1 MLKFDQEL
9 KENVLLKI
17 LHTILLNTLLNRA
30 LRTLFAG
37 LSLPLMAISPVHAGE
52 LLSFS
57 YGPLIRSLRISSL
70 QAFAKD
76 GSVAEDL
83 AFFLQFTPANKRAEL
98 RSALVQRADIDPLLV
113 SQFFNSR
120 IGSDVLERLGRGI
133 TLQRGGNGKFA
144 LRSALVGA
152 AFSSDGLSLLSVLQQ
167 LPTNIQLHGE
177 TIAGAAKAGE
187 KAIAATE
194 AITSTMRA
202 LSAKEAAAQP
212 QVNFNSLP
220 NPAKPGPFSVR
231 KEVWNLVDASRQR
244 TFYVDVYI
252 PEKNTAAQIPVI
264 LFSHGLA
271 SRPEDYAAG
280 LKHLASYGY
289 VVAAPQHPGSDKIW
303 LKAMLQGLHQDIFD
317 VQDFIQRPKDISY
330 VIDEL
335 GRRNAGSFEGRL
347 NLASVGIAGH
357 SFGGYTALAVAGA
370 TIDFDHLQAD
380 CTRPYAAL
388 DISLL
393 LECRALEL
401 PRKSYT
407 LHDPRARAVVAA
419 NPVMRSI
426 FGPKGI
432 GAIAIPVM
440 LASGSYDPAA
450 PAALEQALPFTWLK
464 EPQRYWMLL
473 EGQAHVNFNEIDP
486 GIKQTIESV
495 GDLALPS
502 QGLIGNYI
510 NATTVPFF
518 EIHLRNNQ
526 AYLPLLSSSYAQ
538 YLSKDQKF
546 QLFLISGTSSAG
558 VVNAIE
564 AFLKTHR

>member
-1 MLKFDQEL
+1 MLNFDQQV
-9 KENVLLKI
+9 KENIVLKS
-17 LHTILLNTLLNRA
+17 A
-30 LRTLFAG
+30 LVALFAG
-37 LSLPLMAISPVHAGE
+37 LSVPLMAISPVQAGE

-76 GSVAEDL
+76 GSVADDL
-83 AFFLQFTPANKRAEL
+83 AFFLQFTPANQREDL
-98 RSALVQRADIDPLLV
+98 RSALVQRAEIDPLVV

-120 IGSDVLERLGRGI
+120 IGEDVLERLGRGI
-133 TLQRGGNGKFA
+133 SMQRGGNGKFA

-152 AFSSDGLSLLSVLQQ
+152 AFSNDGLSLLNVFKQ

-177 TIAGAAKAGE
+177 ALVGAAKNGE
-187 KAIAATE
+187 KVIAATE
-194 AITSTMRA
+194 AITATLRA

-212 QVNFNSLP
+212 VVNFSSLP
-220 NPAKPGPFSVR
+220 DPAKPGPLAVR
-231 KEVWNLVDASRQR
+231 QQVWNLVDASRQR
-244 TFYVDVYI
+244 SFYVDVYI
-252 PEKNTAAQIPVI
+252 PEKSTAAQIPVI
-264 LFSHGLA
+264 MFSHGLA

-289 VVAAPQHPGSDKIW
+289 VVAAPQHPGSDTIW

-335 GRRNAGSFEGRL
+335 GRRNAGSFAGKL
-347 NLASVGIAGH
+347 NLASVGMAGH

-370 TIDFDHLQAD
+370 TIDFDYLQAD
-380 CTRPYAAL
+380 CSRPYAAL

-401 PRKSYT
+401 PRKSYA
-407 LHDPRARAVVAA
+407 LHDPRVRAVFAG

-432 GAIAIPVM
+432 SAMAIPVM

-464 EPQRYWMLL
+464 QPQKYWMLL

-495 GDLALPS
+495 GDLTLPS
-502 QGLIGNYI
+502 QGLIGNYV

-518 EIHLRNNQ
+518 EIHLRNNKT
-526 AYLPLLSSSYAQ
+526 YLPFLSSSYSQ
-538 YLSKDQKF
+538 YLSKGQKF
-546 QLFLISGTSSAG
+546 QLYLISAASSPG
-558 VVNAIE
+558 VVSAIE
-564 AFLKTHR
+564 SFRKTHP

>member
-1 MLKFDQEL
+1 MVNFDQKIKENIMLK
-9 KENVLLKI
+9 LLFKP
-17 LHTILLNTLLNRA
+17 A
-30 LRTLFAG
+30 LVALFAG
-37 LSLPLMAISPVHAGE
+37 LAAPLMAISPVHAGE
-52 LLSFS
+52 LLSIS

-70 QAFAKD
+70 QAFAKN
-76 GSVAEDL
+76 GSVADDL
-83 AFFLQFTPANKRAEL
+83 AFFLQFTPANQREDL
-98 RSALVQRADIDPLLV
+98 RSALVQRTDIDPLLV
-113 SQFFNSR
+113 SQFFNSQ
-120 IGSDVLERLGRGI
+120 IGEDVLERLGSGI
-133 TLQRGGNGKFA
+133 TMQGGGNGKFA

-152 AFSSDGLSLLSVLQQ
+152 AFSSDGLSLLNVLQQ

-177 TIAGAAKAGE
+177 TIVGAAKAGE
-187 KAIAATE
+187 KVIAATE
-194 AITSTMRA
+194 AITSTLKS

-212 QVNFNSLP
+212 KVDFNSLP
-220 NPAKPGPFSVR
+220 DPAKPGPFSVR
-231 KEVWNLVDASRQR
+231 KELWNLVDASRNR
-244 TFYVDVYI
+244 SFYVEVYI
-252 PEKNTAAQIPVI
+252 PEKNTAAQIPVL

-271 SRPEDYAAG
+271 SRPEDYAEG

-289 VVAAPQHPGSDKIW
+289 VVAAPQHPGSDTIW
-303 LKAMLQGLHQDIFD
+303 LKAMLKGLHQDIFD

-335 GRRNAGSFEGRL
+335 GRRNAGFFDGRL

-401 PRKSYT
+401 PRKSYA

-432 GAIAIPVM
+432 SAIAIPVM

-464 EPQRYWMLL
+464 EANKYWMLL

-486 GIKQTIESV
+486 GIKKTIESV
-495 GDLALPS
+495 GDLTLPS
-502 QGLIGNYI
+502 QALIGNYF

-518 EIHLRNNQ
+518 EIHLRNNKT
-526 AYLPLLSSSYAQ
+526 YLPLLSSAYSQ
-538 YLSKDQKF
+538 YLSKGQKF
-546 QLFLISGTSSAG
+546 QLYLISGTSSPD
-558 VVNAIE
+558 VVNAIA
-564 AFLKTHR
+564 AFRKSHP

>member
-1 MLKFDQEL
+1 MLGFDVEFTQNIVL
-9 KENVLLKI
+9 K
-17 LHTILLNTLLNRA
+17 RA
-30 LRTLFAG
+30 LVALFAG
-37 LSLPLMAISPVHAGE
+37 LSVPLMAIGPVQAGE

-76 GSVAEDL
+76 GSVADDL
-83 AFFLQFTPANKRAEL
+83 AFFLQFTPASKREDL
-98 RSALVQRADIDPLLV
+98 RSALLQRADIDPLLV

-133 TLQRGGNGKFA
+133 TMQRGGNGKFA

-152 AFSSDGLSLLSVLQQ
+152 AFSSEGLSLLNVLQQ

-177 TIAGAAKAGE
+177 SIAGAAKAGE
-187 KAIAATE
+187 KVIAATE
-194 AITSTMRA
+194 VITSTLRD

-212 QVNFNSLP
+212 TVNFNSLP
-220 NPAKPGPFSVR
+220 DPAKPGPFSVR

-252 PEKNTAAQIPVI
+252 PEQNTAAQIPVI

-271 SRPEDYAAG
+271 SRPEDYAEG

-289 VVAAPQHPGSDKIW
+289 VVAAPQHPGSDTIW
-303 LKAMLQGLHQDIFD
+303 LKAMLKGLHQDIFD

-335 GRRNAGSFEGRL
+335 GRRNAGSFAGKL
-347 NLASVGIAGH
+347 NLDSVGIAGH

-370 TIDFDHLQAD
+370 KIDFDYLRAD
-380 CTRPYAAL
+380 CSRPYAAL

-401 PRKSYT
+401 PRKSYA
-407 LHDPRARAVVAA
+407 LHDPRARAVFAA
-419 NPVMRSI
+419 NPVLRSI

-432 GAIAIPVM
+432 RAIATPVM

-450 PAALEQALPFTWLK
+450 PPALEQALPFTWLK
-464 EPQRYWMLL
+464 GPQKYWMLM

-486 GIKQTIESV
+486 GIKKTIESV
-495 GDLALPS
+495 GDLTLPS
-502 QGLIGNYI
+502 QGLIGSYI

-518 EIHLRNNQ
+518 EIHLRNNKT
-526 AYLPLLSSSYAQ
+526 YLPFLSSSYSN
-538 YLSKDQKF
+538 YLSKGQRF
-546 QLFLISGTSSAG
+546 QFYLISATSSPG
-558 VVNAIE
+558 VVSAIE
-564 AFLKTHR
+564 TFRKTHP

>member
-1 MLKFDQEL
+1 MLVFDSEFGDNIVL
-9 KENVLLKI
+9 K
-17 LHTILLNTLLNRA
+17 RA
-30 LRTLFAG
+30 LVALFVG
-37 LSLPLMAISPVHAGE
+37 LSVPLMAIGPVQAGE

-76 GSVAEDL
+76 GSVADDL
-83 AFFLQFTPANKRAEL
+83 AFFLQFTPANKRENL
-98 RSALVQRADIDPLLV
+98 RSALLQRADIDPLSV

-120 IGSDVLERLGRGI
+120 IGLDVLERLGRGI
-133 TLQRGGNGKFA
+133 TTQRGGNGKFV

-152 AFSSDGLSLLSVLQQ
+152 AFSSDGLSLLNVLQQ

-177 TIAGAAKAGE
+177 SIAGAAKAGE
-187 KAIAATE
+187 KIIAATE
-194 AITSTMRA
+194 AITSTLSA

-212 QVNFNSLP
+212 VVNFNSLP
-220 NPAKPGPFSVR
+220 DPAKPGPFSVR
-231 KEVWNLVDASRQR
+231 KQVWNLADASRR
-244 TFYVDVYI
+244 RSFYVDVYI

-264 LFSHGLA
+264 MFSHGLA
-271 SRPEDYAAG
+271 SRPEDYAEG

-289 VVAAPQHPGSDKIW
+289 VVAAPQHPGSDTIW
-303 LKAMLQGLHQDIFD
+303 LKAMLKGLHQDIFD

-335 GRRNAGSFEGRL
+335 GRRNAGSFAGKL
-347 NLASVGIAGH
+347 NLDSVGIAGH

-370 TIDFDHLQAD
+370 TIDFDYLQAD
-380 CTRPYAAL
+380 CTRLYAAL

-401 PRKSYT
+401 PRKSYA
-407 LHDPRARAVVAA
+407 LQDPRARAVFVA
-419 NPVMRSI
+419 NPVLRSI
-426 FGPKGI
+426 FGPTGI
-432 GAIAIPVM
+432 RAIATPVM

-450 PAALEQALPFTWLK
+450 PPALEQALPFTWLK
-464 EPQRYWMLL
+464 EPQKYWMLM

-495 GDLALPS
+495 GDLTLPS
-502 QGLIGNYI
+502 QGLISKYI

-518 EIHLRNNQ
+518 EIHLRNNK
-526 AYLPLLSSSYAQ
+526 AYLPLLSSSYSN
-538 YLSKDQKF
+538 YLSKGQKF
-546 QLFLISGTSSAG
+546 QLYLISAASSPD
-558 VVNAIE
+558 VVSAIE
-564 AFLKTHR
+564 TFRKTHP

>member
-1 MLKFDQEL
+1 MLKT
-9 KENVLLKI
+9 LLKP
-17 LHTILLNTLLNRA
+17 A
-30 LRTLFAG
+30 LVALFAG
-37 LSLPLMAISPVHAGE
+37 LSAPLIAISPVHAGE

-76 GSVAEDL
+76 GSVADDL
-83 AFFLQFTPANKRAEL
+83 AFFLQFTPANQREEL

-113 SQFFNSR
+113 SQFFNSQ
-120 IGSDVLERLGRGI
+120 IGADVLERLGRGI
-133 TLQRGGNGKFA
+133 TMQRGGNGKLA

-152 AFSSDGLSLLSVLQQ
+152 AFSSEGLSLLNVLQQ

-187 KAIAATE
+187 KVIAATE
-194 AITSTMRA
+194 TITSTLRS

-212 QVNFNSLP
+212 KINFNSLP
-220 NPAKPGPFSVR
+220 DPGKPGPFSVR
-231 KEVWNLVDASRQR
+231 QEVWNLVDASRNR
-244 TFYVDVYI
+244 TLYVDVYI
-252 PEKNTAAQIPVI
+252 PEKNTAALIPVI

-289 VVAAPQHPGSDKIW
+289 VVAAPQHPGSDTIW
-303 LKAMLQGLHQDIFD
+303 LKAMLKGLHQDIFD

-335 GRRNAGSFEGRL
+335 GRRNAGSFDGKL
-347 NLASVGIAGH
+347 NFASVGMAGH

-380 CTRPYAAL
+380 CSRPYAAL

-401 PRKSYT
+401 PRKSYA
-407 LHDPRARAVVAA
+407 LHDPRARAVFAA

-432 GAIAIPVM
+432 SGIAIPVM

-464 EPQRYWMLL
+464 EANKYWMLL

-486 GIKQTIESV
+486 GIKRTIESV
-495 GDLALPS
+495 GDLTLPS

-518 EIHLRNNQ
+518 EIYLRNNKT
-526 AYLPLLSSSYAQ
+526 YLPMLSSSYSQ
-538 YLSKDQKF
+538 YLSKGQKF
-546 QLFLISGTSSAG
+546 QLFLISGTSSPG

-564 AFLKTHR
+564 TFRKTHP

>member
-1 MLKFDQEL
+1 MLNFDAEFS
-9 KENVLLKI
+9 ENILLK
-17 LHTILLNTLLNRA
+17 RA
-30 LRTLFAG
+30 LVGLFAG
-37 LSLPLMAISPVHAGE
+37 FSLSLMAVSPVHAGE

-76 GSVAEDL
+76 GSIADDL
-83 AFFLQFTPANKRAEL
+83 AFFLQFTPPNKQAEL
-98 RSALVQRADIDPLLV
+98 RAALVKRADIDPLLV
-113 SQFFNSR
+113 SQFFNSG
-120 IGSDVLERLGRGI
+120 IGEDVLERLGRGI

-152 AFSSDGLSLLSVLQQ
+152 AFSSDGLSQLNVLRQ

-177 TIAGAAKAGE
+177 AIVGAANAGE
-187 KAIAATE
+187 RVIAATE
-194 AITSTMRA
+194 AVISTLRD

-212 QVNFNSLP
+212 AVNFNSLP
-220 NPAKPGPFSVR
+220 DPAKPGPFSVR

-244 TFYVDVYI
+244 SFYVDVYI
-252 PEKNTAAQIPVI
+252 PAQNKAAQIPVI

-271 SRPEDYAAG
+271 SRPEDYAEG
-280 LKHLASYGY
+280 LNHLASYGY
-289 VVAAPQHPGSDKIW
+289 VVAAPQHPGSDTIW
-303 LKAMLQGLHQDIFD
+303 LKSMLKGLQQDIFD

-335 GRRNAGSFEGRL
+335 GRRNAGSFDGKL

-380 CTRPYAAL
+380 CTRPYGAL

-401 PRKSYT
+401 PRKSYA
-407 LHDPRARAVVAA
+407 LNDPRARAVFAA
-419 NPVMRSI
+419 NPVMRSV

-450 PAALEQALPFTWLK
+450 PPALEQALPFTWLK
-464 EPQRYWMLL
+464 EPKKYWMLL

-495 GDLALPS
+495 GDLTLPS
-502 QGLIGNYI
+502 QGLIGNYVK
-510 NATTVPFF
+510 ATTLPFF
-518 EIHLRNNQ
+518 EINLRNNKN
-526 AYLPLLSSSYAQ
+526 YLPFLSSSYSK
-538 YLSKDQKF
+538 YLSKGQKF
-546 QLFLISGTSSAG
+546 QLYLISGFSSPG

-564 AFLKTHR
+564 AFRRTHP

>member
-1 MLKFDQEL
+1 MLKFVNIFRE
-9 KENVLLKI
+9 KVLLK
-17 LHTILLNTLLNRA
+17 RA
-30 LRTLFAG
+30 LAG
-37 LSLPLMAISPVHAGE
+37 FFVGLAGPVMALSPVHAGE

-76 GSVAEDL
+76 GTVADDL
-83 AFFLQFTPANKRAEL
+83 AFFLQFTPANKREDL
-98 RSALVQRADIDPLLV
+98 RSALVQRADIDPLTV
-113 SQFFNSR
+113 SQFFSSR
-120 IGSDVLERLGRGI
+120 IGEDVLERLGRGI

-152 AFSSDGLSLLSVLQQ
+152 AFSSDGLSLINVLKQ

-177 TIAGAAKAGE
+177 KIVGAAKAGE
-187 KAIAATE
+187 RVIAATE
-194 AITSTMRA
+194 AITSTLRS

-212 QVNFNSLP
+212 LINFNSLADP
-220 NPAKPGPFSVR
+220 GKPGPFSVR

-244 TFYVDVYI
+244 AFYVNVYI
-252 PEKNTAAQIPVI
+252 PEKNTAARIPVI
-264 LFSHGLA
+264 VFSHGLA
-271 SRPEDYAAG
+271 SRPEDYAEG
-280 LKHLASYGY
+280 LKHLATYGY
-289 VVAAPQHPGSDKIW
+289 VVAAPQHPGSDTIW
-303 LKAMLQGLHQDIFD
+303 LKGMLKGLHQDIFD

-335 GRRNAGSFEGRL
+335 GRRNAGSFDGKL
-347 NLASVGIAGH
+347 NLASVGMAGH

-380 CTRPYAAL
+380 CTRPYGAL

-401 PRKSYT
+401 PRSSYG
-407 LHDPRARAVVAA
+407 LKDPRVQAVFAA

-432 GAIAIPVM
+432 GAIAIPVL

-450 PAALEQALPFTWLK
+450 PAALEQALPFTWLTERNK
-464 EPQRYWMLL
+464 YWMLL

-486 GIKQTIESV
+486 GIKKAIESV
-495 GDLALPS
+495 GDLTLPS
-502 QGLIGNYI
+502 QGLISNYV

-518 EIHLRNNQ
+518 EIHLRNNKT
-526 AYLPLLSSSYAQ
+526 YLPFLSSSYAKT
-538 YLSKDQKF
+538 LSNGQKF
-546 QLFLISGTSSAG
+546 QLYLISGASSSG
-558 VVNAIE
+558 VVSAIDT
-564 AFLKTHR
+564 FRRTHP

>member
-1 MLKFDQEL
+1 MINYDQQLKG
-9 KENVLLKI
+9 NHLLKI
-17 LHTILLNTLLNRA
+17 LLKPA
-30 LRTLFAG
+30 LVALFAG
-37 LSLPLMAISPVHAGE
+37 LSVPLMAISPIHAGE

-76 GSVAEDL
+76 GSVADDL
-83 AFFLQFTPANKRAEL
+83 AFFLQFTPANKRDEL

-113 SQFFNSR
+113 SQFFYSH
-120 IGSDVLERLGRGI
+120 IGEEVLERLGRGI

-152 AFSSDGLSLLSVLQQ
+152 AFSSDGLSLLNVLQQ

-177 TIAGAAKAGE
+177 KIAGAGKDGE
-187 KAIAATE
+187 KVIAATE

-231 KEVWNLVDASRQR
+231 QQVWNLVDASRQR

-252 PEKNTAAQIPVI
+252 PEKSTAAQIPVLI
-264 LFSHGLA
+264 FSHGLA

-289 VVAAPQHPGSDKIW
+289 VVAAPQHPGSDTIW
-303 LKAMLQGLHQDIFD
+303 LKEMLKGLHRDIFD

-335 GRRNAGSFEGRL
+335 GRRNAGSFDGKL

-370 TIDFDHLQAD
+370 TIDFDYLRAD
-380 CTRPYAAL
+380 CIRPYSAL

-401 PRKSYT
+401 PRKSYG
-407 LHDPRARAVVAA
+407 LHDPRARAVFAA

-432 GAIAIPVM
+432 SSIAIPVM

-450 PAALEQALPFTWLK
+450 PAALEQARPFTWLK
-464 EPQRYWMLL
+464 EAIKYWMLL

-495 GDLALPS
+495 GDLTLPS
-502 QGLIGNYI
+502 QGLIGNYV
-510 NATTVPFF
+510 NAITVPFF
-518 EIHLRNNQ
+518 EIHLRNNNT
-526 AYLPLLSSSYAQ
+526 YLPLLSSSYSQ
-538 YLSKDQKF
+538 HLSKGQKF
-546 QLFLISGTSSAG
+546 QLYLISGTSSPG
-558 VVNAIE
+558 IVSAIE
-564 AFLKTHR
+564 AFLKTHP

>member
-1 MLKFDQEL
+1 MLNFDQQVR
-9 KENVLLKI
+9 ENILLK
-17 LHTILLNTLLNRA
+17 RA
-30 LRTLFAG
+30 LATLFAG
-37 LSLPLMAISPVHAGE
+37 LSVPLMAISPVQASE

-76 GSVAEDL
+76 GSIADDL
-83 AFFLQFTPANKRAEL
+83 AFFLQFTPANQREDL
-98 RSALVQRADIDPLLV
+98 RSALVQRADVDPLLV

-120 IGSDVLERLGRGI
+120 IGADVLERLGRGI
-133 TLQRGGNGKFA
+133 TMQRGGNGKFA

-152 AFSSDGLSLLSVLQQ
+152 AFSSDGLSLLNVLQQ

-177 TIAGAAKAGE
+177 ALVGAAKTGE
-187 KAIAATE
+187 KVIAATE
-194 AITSTMRA
+194 AITSALRS
-202 LSAKEAAAQP
+202 LSAKEAAAQAP
-212 QVNFNSLP
+212 VDFNSMP
-220 NPAKPGPFSVR
+220 DPGKPGPFSVR
-231 KEVWNLVDASRQR
+231 KQVWNLVDASRQR
-244 TFYVDVYI
+244 SFYVDIYI

-271 SRPEDYAAG
+271 SRPEDYAEG

-289 VVAAPQHPGSDKIW
+289 VVAAPQHPGSDTIW
-303 LKAMLQGLHQDIFD
+303 LKAMLKGLHQDIFD

-335 GRRNAGSFEGRL
+335 GRRNASSFAGKL
-347 NLASVGIAGH
+347 NLASVGMAGH

-380 CTRPYAAL
+380 CSRPYGAL

-401 PRKSYT
+401 PRKSYA
-407 LHDPRARAVVAA
+407 LNDPRARAVFAA

-450 PAALEQALPFTWLK
+450 PPALEQALPFTWLK
-464 EPQRYWMLL
+464 EPKKYWMLL

-486 GIKQTIESV
+486 GIKKTIESV
-495 GDLALPS
+495 GALTLPS
-502 QGLIGNYI
+502 QGLIGNYVK
-510 NATTVPFF
+510 ATTFPFF
-518 EIHLRNNQ
+518 EINLRNNN
-526 AYLPLLSSSYAQ
+526 AYLPFLTSSYSK
-538 YLSKDQKF
+538 YLSKGNKF
-546 QLFLISGTSSAG
+546 QLYLISGSSSPG
-558 VVNAIE
+558 VVSAIE
-564 AFLKTHR
+564 AFRRTHP

>member
-1 MLKFDQEL
+1 MLK
-9 KENVLLKI
+9 NLLKP
-17 LHTILLNTLLNRA
+17 A
-30 LRTLFAG
+30 LVALFAG
-37 LSLPLMAISPVHAGE
+37 LCAPLMTISPVHAGE

-76 GSVAEDL
+76 GTVADDL
-83 AFFLQFTPANKRAEL
+83 AFFLQFTPANQREEL

-120 IGSDVLERLGRGI
+120 IGADVLERLGRGI
-133 TLQRGGNGKFA
+133 TMQRGGNGKFA

-152 AFSSDGLSLLSVLQQ
+152 AFSSDGLSLLNVLQQ

-187 KAIAATE
+187 KVIAATE
-194 AITSTMRA
+194 TITSTLRS

-212 QVNFNSLP
+212 KVDFNSLP
-220 NPAKPGPFSVR
+220 DPGKPGPFSVR
-231 KEVWNLVDASRQR
+231 QEVWNLVDASRNR

-252 PEKNTAAQIPVI
+252 PEKNTAALIPVI

-289 VVAAPQHPGSDKIW
+289 VVAAPQHPGSDTIW
-303 LKAMLQGLHQDIFD
+303 LKAMLKGLHQDIFD

-335 GRRNAGSFEGRL
+335 GRRNAGSFDGKL
-347 NLASVGIAGH
+347 NLASVGMAGH

-401 PRKSYT
+401 PRKSYA
-407 LHDPRARAVVAA
+407 LHDPRARAVFAA

-432 GAIAIPVM
+432 SSIAIPVM

-486 GIKQTIESV
+486 GIKRTIESV
-495 GDLALPS
+495 GDFTLPS

-518 EIHLRNNQ
+518 EIYLRNNKT
-526 AYLPLLSSSYAQ
+526 YLPMLSSSYSQ
-538 YLSKDQKF
+538 YLSKGQKF
-546 QLFLISGTSSAG
+546 QLFLISGTSSPG

-564 AFLKTHR
+564 TFRKTHP

>member
-1 MLKFDQEL
+1 MINFDQQI
-9 KENVLLKI
+9 KGNIMIKILLKPAI
-17 LHTILLNTLLNRA
+17 VA
-30 LRTLFAG
+30 LFAG
-37 LSLPLMAISPVHAGE
+37 LCAPLMAISPVHAGE
-52 LLSFS
+52 RLSFS

-76 GSVAEDL
+76 GSVADDL
-83 AFFLQFTPANKRAEL
+83 AFFLQFTPANQREEL

-120 IGSDVLERLGRGI
+120 IGADVLERLGRGI
-133 TLQRGGNGKFA
+133 TMQRGGNGKFA

-152 AFSSDGLSLLSVLQQ
+152 AFSSDGLSLLNVLQQ

-177 TIAGAAKAGE
+177 AIAGAAKAGE
-187 KAIAATE
+187 KVIAATE
-194 AITSTMRA
+194 AITSTLRS

-212 QVNFNSLP
+212 KVNFNSLP
-220 NPAKPGPFSVR
+220 DPAKPGPFSVR
-231 KEVWNLVDASRQR
+231 KEVWNLVDASRNR
-244 TFYVDVYI
+244 SFYVDLYI
-252 PEKNTAAQIPVI
+252 PEKNKAAQIPVI

-289 VVAAPQHPGSDKIW
+289 VVAAPQHPGSDTMW
-303 LKAMLQGLHQDIFD
+303 LKAMLKGLHQDIFD

-335 GRRNAGSFEGRL
+335 GRRNAGSFDGRL

-401 PRKSYT
+401 PRKSYA
-407 LHDPRARAVVAA
+407 LQDPRARAVVAA

-426 FGPKGI
+426 FGPQGI
-432 GAIAIPVM
+432 SAIAIPVM

-464 EPQRYWMLL
+464 DPQRYWMLL

-495 GDLALPS
+495 GDLTLPS

-518 EIHLRNNQ
+518 EIHLRNNKT
-526 AYLPLLSSSYAQ
+526 YLPLLSSSYSQ
-538 YLSKDQKF
+538 YLSQGQKF
-546 QLFLISGTSSAG
+546 QLYLISAASSPG
-558 VVNAIE
+558 VVDAIE
-564 AFLKTHR
+564 AFRKTHP

>member
-1 MLKFDQEL
+1 MLNFDQEF
-9 KENVLLKI
+9 KGNIVLRISLR
-17 LHTILLNTLLNRA
+17 RA
-30 LRTLFAG
+30 LGALFAG
-37 LSLPLMAISPVHAGE
+37 LSIPLMAARPLHAGE

-76 GSVAEDL
+76 GSVADDL
-83 AFFLQFTPANKRAEL
+83 AFFLQFTPAKQREEL
-98 RSALVQRADIDPLLV
+98 RSALVKRADIDPLTV
-113 SQFFNSR
+113 SQFFNSE
-120 IGSDVLERLGRGI
+120 IGADVLERLGRGI
-133 TLQRGGNGKFA
+133 TMQRGGNGKFA

-152 AFSSDGLSLLSVLQQ
+152 AFSSEGLSLLNVLQQ
-167 LPTNIQLHGE
+167 LPTNMQLQGE
-177 TIAGAAKAGE
+177 MIAGAARAGE
-187 KAIAATE
+187 RVIAATE
-194 AITSTMRA
+194 TITATLRD

-212 QVNFNSLP
+212 QVNFSSLP
-220 NPAKPGPFSVR
+220 DPTKPGPFSVR
-231 KEVWNLVDASRQR
+231 KQVWNLVDASRQR
-244 TFYVDVYI
+244 SFYVEVYI
-252 PEKNTAAQIPVI
+252 PEKTTAAQIPVI

-271 SRPEDYAAG
+271 SRPEDYAES
-280 LKHLASYGY
+280 LEHLASYGY
-289 VVAAPQHPGSDKIW
+289 VVAAPQHPGSDTIW
-303 LKAMLQGLHQDIFD
+303 LKAMLKGLHKNIFD
-317 VQDFIQRPKDISY
+317 VQEFIQRPKDISY

-335 GRRNAGSFEGRL
+335 DRRNAGSFDGRL
-347 NLASVGIAGH
+347 NLTAVGLAGH

-380 CTRPYAAL
+380 CDRLYAAL

-401 PRKSYT
+401 PRQSYVF
-407 LHDPRARAVVAA
+407 HDPRARAVFAA

-432 GAIAIPVM
+432 SSIAIPVM

-464 EPQRYWMLL
+464 EPQKYWMLL

-495 GDLALPS
+495 GDLTLPS
-502 QGLIGNYI
+502 QGLISNYT

-518 EIHLRNNQ
+518 EIYLRNNRT
-526 AYLPLLSSSYAQ
+526 YLPLLSSSYSQ
-538 YLSKDQKF
+538 YLSKGQKF
-546 QLFLISGTSSAG
+546 KLYLIGGASSPG
-558 VVNAIE
+558 VVSAID
-564 AFLKTHR
+564 AFRKTHP

>member
-1 MLKFDQEL
+1 MINFDQQI
-9 KENVLLKI
+9 KGNIMIKILLKPAI
-17 LHTILLNTLLNRA
+17 VA
-30 LRTLFAG
+30 LFAG
-37 LSLPLMAISPVHAGE
+37 LCAPLMAISPVHAGE
-52 LLSFS
+52 RLSFS

-76 GSVAEDL
+76 GSVADDL
-83 AFFLQFTPANKRAEL
+83 AFFLQFTPANRREEL

-113 SQFFNSR
+113 SQFFNSQ
-120 IGSDVLERLGRGI
+120 IGADVLERLGRGI
-133 TLQRGGNGKFA
+133 TMQRGGNGKFA

-152 AFSSDGLSLLSVLQQ
+152 AFSSDGLSLLNVLQQ

-177 TIAGAAKAGE
+177 AIAGAAKAGE
-187 KAIAATE
+187 KVIAATE
-194 AITSTMRA
+194 AITSTLRS

-212 QVNFNSLP
+212 KVNFNSLP
-220 NPAKPGPFSVR
+220 DPAKPGPFSVR
-231 KEVWNLVDASRQR
+231 KEVWNLVDASRNR
-244 TFYVDVYI
+244 SFYVDLYI
-252 PEKNTAAQIPVI
+252 PEKNKAAQIPVI

-289 VVAAPQHPGSDKIW
+289 VVAAPQHPGSDTIW
-303 LKAMLQGLHQDIFD
+303 LKAMLKGLHQDIFD

-335 GRRNAGSFEGRL
+335 GRRNASSFERKL

-370 TIDFDHLQAD
+370 TLDFDHLQAD

-407 LHDPRARAVVAA
+407 LHDPRARAVFAA

-432 GAIAIPVM
+432 RAIAIPVM

-464 EPQRYWMLL
+464 EANKYWMPL

-495 GDLALPS
+495 GDLMLPS
-502 QGLIGNYI
+502 QGLISNYI

-526 AYLPLLSSSYAQ
+526 SYLPLLTSFYSQ
-538 YLSKDQKF
+538 YLSKDKKF
-546 QLFLISGTSSAG
+546 QLFLISGTSSPG
-558 VVNAIE
+558 IVSAIE